1 MFKKRLIALFVLALV
16 LTACAI
22 QSAATPTSAP
32 QLYKAAPPQA
42 PGMPS
47 EGIRAPSQA
56 EGVQPNSLVSAP
68 QPDIQRLVIMNAD
81 LGIVVADPPAALVS
95 ITKMAQDMQGFV
107 VSSRLYKVST
117 ESGIQVPEATITI
130 RVPAEKLT
138 NAMDQI
144 KALVKDPKTDITSE
158 NVSGQDVTKEY
169 VDLQSQLTNL
179 QQAETQLQKIMDSA
193 TKTEDVMMVYN
204 QLVQVRQQ
212 IETIK
217 GQMKYYEESARLSAI
232 NVTIQALESV
242 APLTIGGWQPV
253 GVARNAIQ
261 ALLNTLKFIAN
272 AVIWIVL
279 FILPVVLVIG
289 LIIWLFV
296 IIILAIFRRGKKNKP
311 AHPPATDK

>member
-1 MFKKRLIALFVLALV
+1 MFKKSLIALFVLVLV
-16 LTACAI
+16 LTACAT
-22 QSAATPTSAP
+22 QSATSIPHLVAGAP
-32 QLYKAAPPQA
+32 AQA
-42 PGMPS
+42 PAMPA
-47 EGIRAPSQA
+47 EGARAPGLA
-56 EGVQPNSLVSAP
+56 EGVQPKVLVSQS

-138 NAMDQI
+138 IAMDQI

-193 TKTEDVMMVYN
+193 TKTEDVMLVYN

-232 NVTIQALESV
+232 NVTIQAQESV
-242 APLTIGGWQPV
+242 APLTIGSWQPV

-279 FILPVVLVIG
+279 FILPVVVVVG

-296 IIILAIFRRGKKNKP
+296 IIILAIFRKGKKNKP
-311 AHPPATDK
+311 APPPATDK

>member
-1 MFKKRLIALFVLALV
+1 MFKKSLIALFILALV
-16 LTACAI
+16 LTACST
-22 QSAATPTSAP
+22 QFAATPSP
-32 QLYKAAPPQA
+32 NLVGAAPPQTKD
-42 PGMPS
+42 MPS
-47 EGIRAPSQA
+47 EGARASNQD
-56 EGVQPNSLVSAP
+56 EGGQPNTLASLP
-68 QPDIQRLVIMNAD
+68 QPDIQRLVIMNAN
-81 LGIVVADPPAALVS
+81 LGIVVVDPPAALDS

-107 VSSRLYKVST
+107 VSSKLYKVST
-117 ESGIQVPEATITI
+117 ASGIKVPEATITI
-130 RVPAEKLT
+130 RIPAEKLT

-179 QQAETQLQKIMDSA
+179 LQAETQLQKIMDSA

-232 NVTIQALESV
+232 NVTIQAQESV

-261 ALLNTLKFIAN
+261 TLLNTLKFIAN
-272 AVIWIVL
+272 AMIWIVL
-279 FILPVVLVIG
+279 FILPVVVVIG

-296 IIILAIFRRGKKNKP
+296 IIVLAIFRRKKKNKP
-311 AHPPATDK
+311 ASPPATDK

>member
-1 MFKKRLIALFVLALV
+1 MFKKSLIALFVLALV
-16 LTACAI
+16 LTACAT
-22 QSAATPTSAP
+22 QRATPTLDLYGGALP
-32 QLYKAAPPQA
+32 QTKD
-42 PGMPS
+42 MPS
-47 EGIRAPSQA
+47 EGGRGPSQA
-56 EGVQPNSLVSAP
+56 EGVQPNTLVSAP

-81 LGIVVADPPAALVS
+81 LGIVVVDPPAVLDS

-107 VSSRLYKVST
+107 VSSRLYKVSID
-117 ESGIQVPEATITI
+117 SGIQVPEATITV

-232 NVTIQALESV
+232 NVTIQAQESV

-253 GVARNAIQ
+253 GVARNAGQ

-272 AVIWIVL
+272 AMIWIVL
-279 FILPVVLVIG
+279 FILPVVVVIG

-296 IIILAIFRRGKKNKP
+296 IILLAIFRRAKKNKP
-311 AHPPATDK
+311 APPTAIVK

>member
-1 MFKKRLIALFVLALV
+1 MFKKSLIALFVLALV
-16 LTACAI
+16 LTACAT
-22 QSAATPTSAP
+22 QRATPTSKP
-32 QLYKAAPPQA
+32 QLYEGASPQTKD
-42 PGMPS
+42 MPS
-47 EGIRAPSQA
+47 EGGRGPSQA
-56 EGVQPNSLVSAP
+56 EGVQPNTLVSAP

-81 LGIVVADPPAALVS
+81 LGIVVVDPPAALDT

-107 VSSRLYKVST
+107 VSSRLYKVSID
-117 ESGIQVPEATITI
+117 SGIQVPEATITV

-179 QQAETQLQKIMDSA
+179 EQAETQLQKIMDSA

-217 GQMKYYEESARLSAI
+217 GQMKYYEDSARLSAI
-232 NVTIQALESV
+232 NVTIQAQESV

-272 AVIWIVL
+272 AMIWIVL
-279 FILPVVLVIG
+279 FVLPVVVVIG

-296 IIILAIFRRGKKNKP
+296 FIILAIFRRGKKNKP
-311 AHPPATDK
+311 NPTPAPEK